1 MAVMQNA
8 LAGTELRPGDRDH
21 FEKTISEADV
31 YLYAGISGDTN
42 PAHLSETFA
51 ERTQFKTRIAHGML
65 SAGLISAVLGTRLPG
80 PGTIYLGQDL
90 SFKAPV
96 KIGDTI
102 RADVEVIETKP
113 GKRVVKLQTT
123 CTNQDGVVVLD
134 GVATVLSPR

>member
-1 MAVMQNA
+1 
-8 LAGTELRPGDRDH
+8 
-21 FEKTISEADV
+21 
-31 YLYAGISGDTN
+31 
-42 PAHLSETFA
+42 
-51 ERTQFKTRIAHGML
+51 
-65 SAGLISAVLGTRLPG
+65 VLGTRLPG
-80 PGTIYLGQDL
+80 PGTIYLEQDL

-113 GKRVVKLQTT
+113 SKRVVKLQTT